1 MHESHFQKIS
11 IKCVHSRGWSQFQG
25 ALWIRALDEKGIH
38 VKIFFFFLLQR
49 NKRKYPSKMP
59 ICFEQ
64 ILNYFQ
70 NLGYWYPIDLTEYP
84 IISKVKGEDQ
94 SFKARKAHNYYLIL
108 WLLHIIDV
116 FILSA
121 TGSLEL
127 RLVSSAI
134 LEHTNNN
141 TSHSWLGLVIVS
153 NGSWM
158 NNHKINRV

>member
-1 MHESHFQKIS
+1 MHELYFQKIS
-11 IKCVHSRGWSQFQG
+11 LRCVHSRAWSQFQG
-25 ALWIRALDEKGIH
+25 ALWIRALDQKGIH
-38 VKIFFFFLLQR
+38 VKNFFFLLQR
-49 NKRKYPSKMP
+49 NKWEYPSKMP

-70 NLGYWYPIDLTEYP
+70 NLGYWYQVDLTEYP

-94 SFKARKAHNYYLIL
+94 SFKARKAHDYYIIS
-108 WLLHIIDV
+108 WLLHIIGV

-121 TGSLEL
+121 TDSLEL

-141 TSHSWLGLVIVS
+141 ISHSWLGLVIVS
-153 NGSWM
+153 NDRWM
-158 NNHKINRV
+158 NYHKINPV